1 MHPEEFRTPNGLR
14 LSGDGGE
21 ADGVRCNRGL
31 GACRSLVTLDSPTTS
46 SEKQAPLAC
55 YQRAK

>member
-21 ADGVRCNRGL
+21 ADGVRCNR
-31 GACRSLVTLDSPTTS
+31 ASRSLVTLDSPTTS
-46 SEKQAPLAC
+46 SEKQAPLTC